1 MPSQANCHNDGFHS
15 CFKNIFVVIN
25 NFTNIQELSSY
36 HLNISLVLY
45 AFNSNRQFPTPHERH
60 NMIHTAELICKLNN
74 RTFSSLA
81 KALPE
86 PKMIKDGNNTV
97 IYQNFPNYG
106 IKITLK
112 CYDSDKCNRPF
123 YFVYL
128 ILNLAK
134 LIGQNDSSISLYQIC
149 KFNEISDKFREAMSS
164 ITSGDIDLQELCDI
178 KSYTT
183 RRIDFCCQFKVVD
196 PQLYIHL
203 LNRGRFPS
211 RGKYC
216 NMGYENS
223 CYIAGGKVEDGKII
237 RHGSI
242 TINIYDKQA
251 EMKAPKNHG
260 KGYTAE
266 DLSEAENVLRVEI
279 QAFRRK
285 MIYLKDKYKY
295 PDRCLKHYL
304 NISLAKELLLD
315 YIKEIAGTAD
325 YYTHRTLKRK
335 VTEAGFNDEPKKI
348 KILNDLNGNAKNR
361 PTLREYIGSQ
371 SGNERRNLKGILKT
385 MEDKGINPIAIPNK
399 IGGNITSVSHLRSV
413 YSLIEDYFAN
423 KGSTVPTDDRLDEEY
438 LLEEAMTDD
447 EIEEDFNQQK

>member
-1 MPSQANCHNDGFHS
+1 MVHTAQIIRQLDHN
-15 CFKNIFVVIN
+15 
-25 NFTNIQELSSY
+25 T
-36 HLNISLVLY
+36 
-45 AFNSNRQFPTPHERH
+45 FNSLKE
-60 NMIHTAELICKLNN
+60 
-74 RTFSSLA
+74 
-81 KALPE
+81 ALPE
-86 PKMIKDGNNTV
+86 PETIKDGNNTV

-112 CYDSDKCNRPF
+112 RYDSNKCNKPF

-134 LIGQNDSSISLYQIC
+134 LIGQNNSSISLYQIC

-211 RGKYC
+211 HGKYC
-216 NMGYENS
+216 NRGYKNS
-223 CYIAGGKVEDGKII
+223 CYIVGGTVEDGKII
-237 RHGSI
+237 KRGSI
-242 TINIYDKQA
+242 TINIYEKQA
-251 EMKAPKNHG
+251 EMKAPKNDG
-260 KGYTAE
+260 KGYTTE
-266 DLSEAENVLRVEI
+266 DLSEAENVLRVEV

-285 MIYLKDKYKY
+285 MISLKDKYNY

-304 NISLAKELLLD
+304 NISLAKELLLG

-325 YYTHRTLKRK
+325 YYTHRTLKHK
-335 VTEAGFNDEPKKI
+335 VTKVGFGDKTEKKI
-348 KILNDLNGNAKNR
+348 SKILNELNGNAKNR
-361 PTLREYIGSQ
+361 PTLREYVGSQ
-371 SGNERRNLKGILKT
+371 SGKERRNLKDTLNT
-385 MEDKGINPIAIPNK
+385 MDDNGINPIAIPNK
-399 IGGNITSVSHLRSV
+399 INGKAIKISPPPPLQSV

-447 EIEEDFNQQK
+447 EIEEDFNQQE

>member
-1 MPSQANCHNDGFHS
+1 
-15 CFKNIFVVIN
+15 
-25 NFTNIQELSSY
+25 
-36 HLNISLVLY
+36 
-45 AFNSNRQFPTPHERH
+45 
-60 NMIHTAELICKLNN
+60 MIHTAELICKLNN
-74 RTFSSLA
+74 YTFSSLVE
-81 KALPE
+81 ALPN
-86 PKMIKDGNNTV
+86 PKTIKDGNNTV

-112 CYDSDKCNRPF
+112 RYDSDKCNRSF

-178 KSYTT
+178 EYYTT
-183 RRIDFCCQFKVVD
+183 RRIDFCCQFKVVN

-211 RGKYC
+211 HGKYC

-223 CYIAGGKVEDGKII
+223 CYIVGGKVEDGKII

-260 KGYTAE
+260 KGYTAV
-266 DLSEAENVLRVEI
+266 DLSEAENVLRVEV

-285 MIYLKDKYKY
+285 MIYLKDKYNY

-304 NISLAKELLLD
+304 NISLAKELLLG

-325 YYTHRTLKRK
+325 YYTHKTLKHK
-335 VTEAGFNDEPKKI
+335 VTKVGFGDKTEKKI
-348 KILNDLNGNAKNR
+348 SKILNELNGNAKNR

-371 SGNERRNLKGILKT
+371 SGKERRNLKDTLNT
-385 MEDKGINPIAIPNK
+385 MDDNGINPIAIPNK
-399 IGGNITSVSHLRSV
+399 INGKAIKISPPPPLQSV

>member
-1 MPSQANCHNDGFHS
+1 
-15 CFKNIFVVIN
+15 
-25 NFTNIQELSSY
+25 
-36 HLNISLVLY
+36 
-45 AFNSNRQFPTPHERH
+45 
-60 NMIHTAELICKLNN
+60 MIHTVELSKQIDHDTFNQVYQILSAYSFRSVKLNKCQTN
-74 RTFSSLA
+74 FICTDFS
-81 KALPE
+81 
-86 PKMIKDGNNTV
+86 N
-97 IYQNFPNYG
+97 QG
-106 IKITLK
+106 INKITL
-112 CYDSDKCNRPF
+112 CRYDKASDREPVKQYHP
-123 YFVYL
+123 YYSIL
-128 ILNLAK
+128 IILNLAK
-134 LIGQNDSSISLYQIC
+134 LVGQNASRISLYQIC
-149 KFNEISDKFREAMSS
+149 RFKEIRDRFREVMSE
-164 ITSGDIDLQELCDI
+164 ITSGDIALHELCNI
-178 KSYTT
+178 ESYTT

-285 MIYLKDKYKY
+285 MISLKDKYNY

-304 NISLAKELLLD
+304 NICLAKELLLG

-325 YYTHRTLKRK
+325 YHTHRTLKRK

-385 MEDKGINPIAIPNK
+385 MDDKGINPIAIPNTINGKAIK
-399 IGGNITSVSHLRSV
+399 ISPPPPLQSV

-447 EIEEDFNQQK
+447 EVDKDFAEFASTIK

>member
-1 MPSQANCHNDGFHS
+1 M
-15 CFKNIFVVIN
+15 
-25 NFTNIQELSSY
+25 T
-36 HLNISLVLY
+36 
-45 AFNSNRQFPTPHERH
+45 
-60 NMIHTAELICKLNN
+60 HTTELICQLNN
-74 RTFSSLA
+74 HTFSSLA
-81 KALPE
+81 EALPE
-86 PKMIKDGNNTV
+86 PKTIKDGSNTV

-112 CYDSDKCNRPF
+112 RYDSNKCNKPF

-134 LIGQNDSSISLYQIC
+134 LIGQGESKIRLYQIC
-149 KFNEISDKFREAMSS
+149 DFNEISDKFREAMTE
-164 ITSGDIDLQELCDI
+164 ITSGDIELQELCDI

-211 RGKYC
+211 HGKYC

-223 CYIAGGKVEDGKII
+223 CYIVGGKVEDGKII

-260 KGYTAE
+260 KEYTDK
-266 DLSEAENVLRVEI
+266 DLREAENVLRVEV

-285 MIYLKDKYKY
+285 MISLKDKYNY

-304 NISLAKELLLD
+304 NISLAKELLLG

-325 YYTHRTLKRK
+325 YYTRRTLKSKVDNLSTKGVYKSTRK
-335 VTEAGFNDEPKKI
+335 KCLTC
-348 KILNDLNGNAKNR
+348 
-361 PTLREYIGSQ
+361 
-371 SGNERRNLKGILKT
+371 
-385 MEDKGINPIAIPNK
+385 
-399 IGGNITSVSHLRSV
+399 
-413 YSLIEDYFAN
+413 
-423 KGSTVPTDDRLDEEY
+423 
-438 LLEEAMTDD
+438 
-447 EIEEDFNQQK
+447 